1 MTVKRPKK
9 DPTQKVDTDTRETVI
24 IPCIPDKGMT
34 GKRELMATVVFVD
47 DDFRRM
53 PRADMA
59 KLERIIASG
68 KYGVHKISFKEKQV
82 NVEIKKQGDK
92 ILVKLSRVM

>member
-1 MTVKRPKK
+1 
-9 DPTQKVDTDTRETVI
+9 
-24 IPCIPDKGMT
+24 
-34 GKRELMATVVFVD
+34 MATVVFVD

-59 KLERIIASG
+59 RLQRLIDAG
-68 KYGVHKISFKEKQV
+68 KFGTHRVPFKDREI

-92 ILVKLSRVM
+92 VTVRISRTS

>member
-1 MTVKRPKK
+1 MT
-9 DPTQKVDTDTRETVI
+9 
-24 IPCIPDKGMT
+24 
-34 GKRELMATVVFVD
+34 TVVYVD

-59 KLERIIASG
+59 KLQKLVASG
-68 KYGVHKISFKEKQV
+68 KYGVHKVAYKDKQI

-92 ILVKLSRVM
+92 VQVKMVWFT

>member
-1 MTVKRPKK
+1 MT
-9 DPTQKVDTDTRETVI
+9 
-24 IPCIPDKGMT
+24 
-34 GKRELMATVVFVD
+34 TVVYVD

-59 KLERIIASG
+59 KLQKLVAAG
-68 KYGVHKISFKEKQV
+68 KYGIHKVSYKDKQI

-92 ILVKLSRVM
+92 VQVKIMRIS

>member
-1 MTVKRPKK
+1 
-9 DPTQKVDTDTRETVI
+9 
-24 IPCIPDKGMT
+24 
-34 GKRELMATVVFVD
+34 MASVVFVD

-59 KLERIIASG
+59 KLQRIIASG
-68 KYGVHKISFKEKQV
+68 KFGIHRVTFKDREI

-92 ILVKLSRVM
+92 VTVRISHVI

>member
-1 MTVKRPKK
+1 M
-9 DPTQKVDTDTRETVI
+9 
-24 IPCIPDKGMT
+24 PD
-34 GKRELMATVVFVD
+34 RYNLMATIVFMD
-47 DDFRRM
+47 DEFKRM

-68 KYGVHKISFKEKQV
+68 KFGVHKVSFKDKPI

-92 ILVKLSRVM
+92 IQVKISRVM

>member
-1 MTVKRPKK
+1 
-9 DPTQKVDTDTRETVI
+9 
-24 IPCIPDKGMT
+24 
-34 GKRELMATVVFVD
+34 MATVIFVD

-59 KLERIIASG
+59 KLQRIIASG
-68 KYGVHKISFKEKQV
+68 KFGVHKVSYKDKEI

-92 ILVKLSRVM
+92 IQVKIVRVI

>member
-1 MTVKRPKK
+1 M
-9 DPTQKVDTDTRETVI
+9 
-24 IPCIPDKGMT
+24 PD
-34 GKRELMATVVFVD
+34 KRELMATVVFVD

-68 KYGVHKISFKEKQV
+68 KYGVHKVSFKDKPI

-92 ILVKLSRVM
+92 ILVKISRVM

>member
-1 MTVKRPKK
+1 
-9 DPTQKVDTDTRETVI
+9 
-24 IPCIPDKGMT
+24 
-34 GKRELMATVVFVD
+34 MATVVFVD

-59 KLERIIASG
+59 KLQRIIASG
-68 KYGVHKISFKEKQV
+68 KSGVHKVSFKDREI

-92 ILVKLSRVM
+92 ILVRISHII

>member
-1 MTVKRPKK
+1 M
-9 DPTQKVDTDTRETVI
+9 
-24 IPCIPDKGMT
+24 PD
-34 GKRELMATVVFVD
+34 KRELMATVVFVD

-68 KYGVHKISFKEKQV
+68 KYGVHKISFKDKQV

-92 ILVKLSRVM
+92 IQVKLSRVL